1 MGMAGTASTLRSL
14 VARALSAHPAPPPSR
29 VPFFSSSLS
38 HPPTSHAFF
47 TPARSIHTF
56 AHFSPSYLPPVSA
69 SAGGSSSPFSAL
81 RTAFHRSSFSPR
93 APRPAGRLPG
103 WSGATAGPS
112 GRREFATSA
121 AVRALRPYLG
131 RGRGGGGAYGR
142 RPPPGWKDR
151 LDALPGIYIIGGLI
165 AVNVAVFLTWNYANQ
180 LMHRFRDASLLRTMT
195 KNFTVSWQNLSSGR
209 VWTLLT
215 SAFSHEGTSH
225 FLVNMVSLWFMG
237 GAAASVLGNTGF
249 LSLYLFSGFVSS
261 AFSALFA
268 RYVTNNQWYS
278 AHGASGAVFGAASFF
293 ACAFPRE
300 KFLLFFVVPVPAW
313 LCVGGLF
320 AWDLY
325 SGLARTGGTT
335 DSMGHVGGAI
345 AGALFFLRK
354 IGRL

>member
-1 MGMAGTASTLRSL
+1 MLT
-14 VARALSAHPAPPPSR
+14 RALAPHPAPSRLPFFSPSLAPPPS
-29 VPFFSSSLS
+29 SKHSY
-38 HPPTSHAFF
+38 F
-47 TPARSIHTF
+47 TPARHLSTF
-56 AHFSPSYLPPVSA
+56 STFSPSYFPA
-69 SAGGSSSPFSAL
+69 SRTSPLSTSTSSPFTSL
-81 RTAFHRSSFSPR
+81 RSAFHSPLSSFSPR
-93 APRPAGRLPG
+93 TPRPADRLPG
-103 WSGATAGPS
+103 LSRG
-112 GRREFATSA
+112 FATSR
-121 AVRALRPYLG
+121 AVRAIKPYLG
-131 RGRGGGGAYGR
+131 RGRSGGGYGGYGK
-142 RPPPGWKDR
+142 RPPPGWKER
-151 LDALPGIYIIGGLI
+151 LDGLPGNYIIIGLI
-165 AVNVAVFLTWNYANQ
+165 AANVAVFATWNYANQ
-180 LMHRFRDASLLRTMT
+180 LLHRFRDSSLLRTMT
-195 KNFTVSWQNLSSGR
+195 KNFTVSWQNLSQGR
-209 VWTLLT
+209 VWTLIT

-225 FLVNMVSLWFMG
+225 FLVNMISLWFLG
-237 GAAASVLGNTGF
+237 GAAAAVLGNTGF

-268 RYVTNNQWYS
+268 RYIANNQWYS